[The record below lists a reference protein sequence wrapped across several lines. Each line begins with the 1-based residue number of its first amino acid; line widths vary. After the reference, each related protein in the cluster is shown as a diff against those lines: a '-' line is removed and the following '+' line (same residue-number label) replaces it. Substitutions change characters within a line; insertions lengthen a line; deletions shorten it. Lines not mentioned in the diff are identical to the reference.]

1 MSKAITFA
9 LMLLVFVIPIY
20 AQESILEKQLEI
32 RQASLDVLTKT
43 LEISMDA
50 SISYVRELGG
60 STSELDSL
68 KGDFLAK
75 REEQRNV
82 KDHASLNS
90 GIGEM
95 SNILK
100 SFNVKADEIIK
111 ANNGNPLI
119 WIGKVLA
126 AAKENE
132 GAINEKK
139 DAYWEVKREKT
150 LEIFDEQMNAINV
163 VAKFI
168 ESSGWDMSQINA
180 KIGQLE
186 GLRDDLDGALSSK
199 NEIEVAK
206 VQFQIVAVGAE
217 LVAVGAP
224 GLEWAYSAQTIAFWL
239 DVASNALEGIDKML
253 TQLEGIG
260 IDVSEL
266 RQVYSRATSDLN
278 QLQNA
283 YDTKNA
289 ALARDALAKLQK
301 DWVDFAAKLNE
312 IISSGKLTEG
322 YQKQVEGIISALKS
336 SQQQI
341 SQDMGGI
348 K

>member
-1 MSKAITFA
+1 MKKVI
-9 LMLLVFVIPIY
+9 LLIIVLLVCLTAVSAETI
-20 AQESILEKQLEI
+20 QEKQLEI

-50 SISYVRELGG
+50 SIGYVNELGG

-68 KGDFLAK
+68 KSSFLSK
-75 REEQRNV
+75 REDIRNA

-95 SNILK
+95 ANILK
-100 SFNVKADEIIK
+100 SFNTKADADIK
-111 ANNGNPLI
+111 ANGGNPLVWLAKI
-119 WIGKVLA
+119 VA

-139 DAYWEVKREKT
+139 DTYWEVKHEKT
-150 LEIFDEQMNAINV
+150 LEIFDEQMNAINE

-168 ESSGWDMSQINA
+168 EDSGWDMAQING
-180 KIGQLE
+180 KIGQLS
-186 GLRDDLDGALSSK
+186 GLRNGLDNALSSK

-206 VQFQIVAVGAE
+206 AQFQIVTAGAE

-239 DVASNALEGIDKML
+239 DVASNALEGIDNML
-253 TQLEGIG
+253 TQFEGIG

-266 RQVYSRATSDLN
+266 RMVYSRATSDLN

-283 YDTKNA
+283 YDTKNS
-289 ALARDALAKLQK
+289 ALARDALAKLQN

-312 IISSGKLTEG
+312 LINSGKLTEG

-341 SQDMGGI
+341 SKDIGGI

>member
-1 MSKAITFA
+1 MA
-9 LMLLVFVIPIY
+9 
-20 AQESILEKQLEI
+20 
-32 RQASLDVLTKT
+32 
-43 LEISMDA
+43 
-50 SISYVRELGG
+50 
-60 STSELDSL
+60 
-68 KGDFLAK
+68 
-75 REEQRNV
+75 
-82 KDHASLNS
+82 
-90 GIGEM
+90 
-95 SNILK
+95 NILK
-100 SFNVKADEIIK
+100 SFNTKADADIK
-111 ANNGNPLI
+111 ANGGNPLVWLAKI
-119 WIGKVLA
+119 VA

-139 DAYWEVKREKT
+139 DTYWEVKHEKT
-150 LEIFDEQMNAINV
+150 LEIFDEQMNAINE

-168 ESSGWDMSQINA
+168 EDSGWDMAQING
-180 KIGQLE
+180 KIGQLS
-186 GLRDDLDGALSSK
+186 GLRNGLDNALSSK

-206 VQFQIVAVGAE
+206 AQFQIVTAGAE

-239 DVASNALEGIDKML
+239 DVASNALEGIDNML
-253 TQLEGIG
+253 TQFEGIG

-266 RQVYSRATSDLN
+266 RMVYSRATSDLN

-283 YDTKNA
+283 YDTKNS
-289 ALARDALAKLQK
+289 ALARDALAKLQN

-312 IISSGKLTEG
+312 LINSGKLTEG

-341 SQDMGGI
+341 SKDIGGI